1 LHHTKTRIKKRM
13 AIKNHL
19 LKKYGISFERKNMEG
34 VYLSEIYAYNLQ
46 DAMTRLRKF
55 PELIHDYITDI
66 TIMGEMGVDI
76 IFEKF
81 DEDAEE
87 GLVEDNLDWL
97 FKYFQ
102 KDIIP
107 AKEKEELKE
116 FFLEKEYYEFLINF

>member
-1 LHHTKTRIKKRM
+1 M